1 MKRRMKKILC
11 VLTACVLTSGTFLNL
26 EQAATFAYASE
37 VSEEQRSPVTQE
49 NLDSSEAEN
58 TGEDVDTAGNTAKEI
73 LDLMGADEPL
83 CEASYR

>member
-49 NLDSSEAEN
+49 NLDSSEA
-58 TGEDVDTAGNTAKEI
+58 
-73 LDLMGADEPL
+73 
-83 CEASYR
+83 